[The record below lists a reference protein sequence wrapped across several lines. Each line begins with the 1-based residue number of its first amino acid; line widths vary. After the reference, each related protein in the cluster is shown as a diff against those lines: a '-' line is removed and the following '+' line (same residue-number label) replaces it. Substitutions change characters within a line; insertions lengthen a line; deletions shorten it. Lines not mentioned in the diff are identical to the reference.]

1 METHKIKG
9 NFCKKYFGDEKERE
23 ISFPSTLA
31 EMAQI
36 IKSGVILVQGKSFKL
51 SEAQICQWAYRGF
64 SLQHQGAEPMS
75 EEEKKVAKE
84 KRAAG
89 NSVVKQFAGMDR
101 EKQDA
106 ILAALKAAGHDIS
119 AMEKLLKPA
128 K

>member
-9 NFCKKYFGDEKERE
+9 NFCKKYWSDEKERN

-31 EMAQI
+31 ELSA
-36 IKSGVILVQGKSFKL
+36 LANAGKLMVDGKEFKL
-51 SEAQICQWAYRGF
+51 DGSQICQWAYRGF
-64 SLQHQGAEPMS
+64 SLQHQGAEPMN

-101 EKQDA
+101 DKQEA
-106 ILAALKAAGHDIS
+106 ILAALKAAGHDVS
-119 AMEKLLKPA
+119 AMEKLLAPA
-128 K
+128 